1 MKTNLLKT
9 RWAAI
14 GAAVAVT
21 LGAGGL
27 GISYATSPTGAT
39 AFVPITPCRIV
50 DTRPAPDTVGAR
62 TSPLGPEETFTVDAH
77 GNNGNCTGIPTEAT
91 GLSLN
96 VTALG
101 ATSGTFLTLWATGAT
116 QPTASNL
123 NPQPGQPPTPNAVTT
138 GVSATGQFNIFNKVG
153 SVNVIVDI
161 VGYYSDHQHTGAD
174 IVDNSLT
181 AIDTQNEP
189 GISTNFMNDV
199 INATAT
205 ATAIA
210 STSMRVPADGYVE
223 IQVTGAWRNGAAGSD
238 EAFCQLQKGTVGA
251 IDTSQPWFLI
261 EDRNTELQYATFTAH
276 RIMPISVADNPLFVF
291 GGQALHL
298 VCDETSGDVSFDD
311 VFITAT
317 YFASEYE
324 PQPLVIFPSEG
335 ERAGPEVPEADQP
348 GPND

>member
-27 GISYATSPTGAT
+27 GISYATSPAGAT
-39 AFVPITPCRIV
+39 AFVPITPCRVV

-62 TSPLGPEETFTVDAH
+62 TSPLGPEETFTVTAH
-77 GNNGNCTGIPTEAT
+77 GNNGNCTGIPTGAT

-138 GVSATGQFNIFNKVG
+138 GLSAGGQFNIFNKVG

-161 VGYYSDHQHTGAD
+161 VGYYTDHQHTGAD

-181 AIDTQNEP
+181 GGRHAERAGHRPRD
-189 GISTNFMNDV
+189 FMNDRRQCHQQPPTGDRV
-199 INATAT
+199 DVDREFRPTAT
-205 ATAIA
+205 WT
-210 STSMRVPADGYVE
+210 
-223 IQVTGAWRNGAAGSD
+223 IQVTGAWPTAAAGSD
-238 EAFCQLQKGTVGA
+238 EAFCQTQKGAAGA
-251 IDTSQPWFLI
+251 IDTAQPWFLV
-261 EDRNTELQYATFTAH
+261 RRPKH
-276 RIMPISVADNPLFVF
+276 RHS
-291 GGQALHL
+291 
-298 VCDETSGDVSFDD
+298 SRDVHR
-311 VFITAT
+311 
-317 YFASEYE
+317 
-324 PQPLVIFPSEG
+324 PPHH
-335 ERAGPEVPEADQP
+335 ADQRC
-348 GPND
+348 